1 MPLPDSFQLDIDSN
15 ASTLI
20 CRVEIDKT
28 NEPSGLTT
36 TLYLSTHSITFKDH
50 YHVPALL
57 NIPTIKESIDV
68 FDKKIKISNT
78 SLKIS
83 NIPLEEF
90 PGASGI
96 DMEQRRRFINV
107 LDSGTIINN
116 NV

>member
-1 MPLPDSFQLDIDSN
+1 MLLDLSIVS
-15 ASTLI
+15 SKSLI

-68 FDKKIKISNT
+68 ETVKSPFSAR
-78 SLKIS
+78 S
-83 NIPLEEF
+83 F
-90 PGASGI
+90 
-96 DMEQRRRFINV
+96 
-107 LDSGTIINN
+107 
-116 NV
+116 